1 MIKKSDAIKNPML
14 LFKSFSLV
22 AMSLLLVNTI
32 GYIYALASYEHI
44 YQGELRDSVEF
55 SIDYPLRIIIPLIVF
70 VVGYFAI
77 RSKDS
82 WTKLFYGSVFTAV
95 YVWLQ
100 LLFTAFSAFFFASST
115 NYFAYDTFQAAAP
128 QVLPLILLAGLA
140 LLLRRKAA
148 PPSGTNRLLRALL
161 ISSASVVLGGLL
173 VLFVLRLA
181 INPMFEVFTGSFG
194 LSALLSLLYPVIASV
209 VFVSG
214 YAILNSVQQKTVR
227 LYLSFLVTSIF
238 TVTFLLPSSAY
249 FYWQW
254 SWEWAASMPV
264 VAFVLAI
271 LIAAGLIYEI
281 RKATIPIKKRKK

>member
-22 AMSLLLVNTI
+22 AITLLLVNTI
-32 GYIYALASYEHI
+32 GYIYALISFQHV
-44 YQGELRDSVEF
+44 YQGELRGSVEF
-55 SIDYPLRIIIPLIVF
+55 SADYPLRIIVPLIVF

-100 LLFTAFSAFFFASST
+100 LCITALSAFFLASST
-115 NYFAYDTFQAAAP
+115 EYNSYDIFQAVVP
-128 QVLPLILLAGLA
+128 QLAPLILLAVCA
-140 LLLRRKAA
+140 LLLRRQNA
-148 PPSGTNRLLRALL
+148 PASGTNRLLRVLL
-161 ISSASVVLGGLL
+161 VAPASVVLGGLFI
-173 VLFVLRLA
+173 LFVLSLV
-181 INPMFEVFTGSFG
+181 INPMLEVFTGAFG
-194 LSALLSLLYPVIASV
+194 VSALLSALYPVIASV
-209 VFVSG
+209 VLIAG
-214 YAILNSVQQKTVR
+214 YAALKNVQQKTVR